1 MMRQACRQK
10 KHHPRMLG
18 RRPLSRLFAQPAGA
32 EPISYV
38 ERCTQRLRA
47 RYGRLSAR
55 IAISR
60 QKRACCIKVKVS
72 HCRSNIAYKGR
83 PSAKS
88 IAREF
93 PFVVETMVPGGGLG
107 RHLDDM
113 HQFHRQCRITDQH
126 IPRRRDDEHDY
137 VRWCFKDLD
146 TAQAFAAEFSG
157 TLILPK

>member
-1 MMRQACRQK
+1 MPPK

-18 RRPLSRLFAQPAGA
+18 RPPLSRLFAQPAGA
-32 EPISYV
+32 EPISCV

-72 HCRSNIAYKGR
+72 HCRSNMAYKGR

-93 PFVVETMVPGGGLG
+93 PFVVETMVPEAASVATSMTCTSFTVSVGSLISTS
-107 RHLDDM
+107 L
-113 HQFHRQCRITDQH
+113 
-126 IPRRRDDEHDY
+126 
-137 VRWCFKDLD
+137 
-146 TAQAFAAEFSG
+146 AAETMSTITFDGASR
-157 TLILPK
+157 TLTPLKHSRRNFLAR